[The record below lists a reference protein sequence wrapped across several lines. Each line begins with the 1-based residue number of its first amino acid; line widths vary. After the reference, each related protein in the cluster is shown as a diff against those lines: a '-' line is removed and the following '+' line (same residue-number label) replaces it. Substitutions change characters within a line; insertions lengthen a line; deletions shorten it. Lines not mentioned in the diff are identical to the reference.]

1 VSSKSVSFTEGMRRE
16 VQNYVRPRTHH
27 EMLMYIGLGIYFHN
41 HVRDMTEIIRS
52 LRRIVDRYE
61 EPKRLEWTPEW
72 ITVVKTVKA
81 K

>member
-1 VSSKSVSFTEGMRRE
+1 
-16 VQNYVRPRTHH
+16 
-27 EMLMYIGLGIYFHN
+27 MLMYIGLGIYFHN

-61 EPKRLEWTPEW
+61 EPKRLEWNPEW
-72 ITVVKTVKA
+72 TTVVKTVKA